1 MSSTSLGISLAVGLG
16 LSAVFY
22 GGLWI
27 TIRRLLVTRR
37 PVAVTLGSLVFRT
50 ALTLAGLV
58 LVARGQWQN
67 ALACVAGFVIGR
79 IVVSRLVLVCT

>member
-1 MSSTSLGISLAVGLG
+1 MNSASLVIGVAVGLG
-16 LSAVFY
+16 LSVVFY

-27 TIRRLLVTRR
+27 TIRRLLVTRH
-37 PVAVTLGSLVFRT
+37 PVAVTLGSMVFRT
-50 ALTLAGLV
+50 ALTLAGVV

-79 IVVSRLVLVCT
+79 IVVSRLVLACT